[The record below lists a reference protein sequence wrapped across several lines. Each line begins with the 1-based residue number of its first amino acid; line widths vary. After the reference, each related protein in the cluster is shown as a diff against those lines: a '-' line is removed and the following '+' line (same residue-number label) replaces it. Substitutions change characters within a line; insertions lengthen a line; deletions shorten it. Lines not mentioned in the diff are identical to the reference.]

1 MQRRKLGELEVSA
14 VGLGCATMTPF
25 YDEPDRDAAI
35 DTLRH
40 AREIGVDFLDS
51 SDAYGQGRNE
61 ELIACAVKGHRD
73 EYVIASKFGN
83 LRAAD
88 GSPTSDGRPEYVKG
102 CCERSLKRLETDVID
117 LYYVH
122 RVDPTVP
129 IEDTMGAMGELV
141 RQGKVRH
148 LGICEAGA
156 ATIRRAHATHPL
168 SAVQIEYSLWTRDV
182 EAEIL
187 PLCEKL
193 GIGFVAYSPLGRG
206 ILTGKVTDTAALR
219 AGDARRNMPR
229 FQGDNLR
236 RNLALV
242 EELKKHAAAENCTP
256 AQLAIAWVLSRA
268 PYIVPIPGTSHRH
281 RLDENAAAVSLKIS
295 DEAKEA
301 LLKVFTPDAASG
313 LRYPENHLVRLG
325 I

>member
-1 MQRRKLGELEVSA
+1 MQRSRLGGLEVSV

-25 YDEPDRDAAI
+25 YDEPDTAAAI
-35 DTLRH
+35 ETLQR
-40 AREIGVDFLDS
+40 ARELGVDFLDT
-51 SDAYGQGRNE
+51 SDAYGQGKNE
-61 ELIACAVKGHRD
+61 ELIARAIKGHRD
-73 EYVIASKFGN
+73 DYVIATKFGN
-83 LRAAD
+83 LGIAT
-88 GSPTSDGRPEYVKG
+88 GVPSSDGRPEYVRS
-102 CCERSLKRLETDVID
+102 CCEKSLQRLKTDVID
-117 LYYVH
+117 LYYIH

-129 IEDTMGAMGELV
+129 IEDTVGAMSDLV

-168 SAVQIEYSLWTRDV
+168 AAVQTEYSLWTRDV

-187 PLCEKL
+187 PLCEEL

-206 ILTGKVTDTAALR
+206 FLTGNIADVAALR
-219 AGDARRNMPR
+219 AGAARRNKPR

-236 RNLALV
+236 RNLQLV
-242 EELKKHAAAENCTP
+242 EELKAHAAAENCT
-256 AQLAIAWVLSRA
+256 AAHLALAWVLSRA

-281 RLDENAAAVSLKIS
+281 RLEENAAASLKIS
-295 DEAKEA
+295 ADTEDA
-301 LLKVFTPDAASG
+301 LLQVFAPGAASG
-313 LRYPENHLVRLG
+313 LRYPGHHLVRLG

>member
-1 MQRRKLGELEVSA
+1 
-14 VGLGCATMTPF
+14 MTPF

-35 DTLRH
+35 DTLRR

-61 ELIACAVKGHRD
+61 ELIACAVKDHRND
-73 EYVIASKFGN
+73 YVIASKFGN

-88 GSPTSDGRPEYVKG
+88 GSPTSDGRPEYVKAS
-102 CCERSLKRLETDVID
+102 CEGSLKRLETDVID
-117 LYYVH
+117 LYYIH

-129 IEDTMGAMGELV
+129 IEDTVGAMSDLV
-141 RQGKVRH
+141 REGKVRH
-148 LGICEAGA
+148 LGICEASA

-168 SAVQIEYSLWTRDV
+168 SATQIEYSLWTRDV

-206 ILTGKVTDTAALR
+206 FLTGHIVNTAALR
-219 AGDARRNMPR
+219 PGDARHNMPR
-229 FQGDNLR
+229 FQGDNLQ

-242 EELKKHAAAENCTP
+242 ERLKAVASAENCTP
-256 AQLAIAWVLSRA
+256 AQLALAWILSRA

-281 RLDENAAAVSLKIS
+281 RLEENAAAAIVEIS
-295 DEAKEA
+295 APTEHA
-301 LLKVFTPDAASG
+301 LSEVFAPGAASG
-313 LRYPENHLVRLG
+313 LRYPENYLDRLG